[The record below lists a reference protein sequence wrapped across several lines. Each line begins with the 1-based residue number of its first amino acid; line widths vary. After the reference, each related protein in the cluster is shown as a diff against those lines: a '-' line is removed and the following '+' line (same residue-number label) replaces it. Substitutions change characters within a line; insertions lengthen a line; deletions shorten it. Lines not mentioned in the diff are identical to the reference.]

1 MNVFDSGLVRL
12 AAGFAV
18 LGGVVAAGIQ
28 VNRNLA
34 QLPVE
39 QAAVVSAAAPVPAP
53 KQLYTVAVDVPV
65 KHSRKASHSEVDADL
80 EVAFKGAALQQEAD
94 AVPDYAEM
102 ARSAIRIDG
111 VTDGGIIIGGRFYAV
126 GSTVALT
133 AANTEAGPLALR
145 LISAR
150 PERLA
155 FDVNGQGLILQR
167 GEGGWH

>member
-1 MNVFDSGLVRL
+1 MSVFDSGLVRL
-12 AAGFAV
+12 AAGLAV

-34 QLPVE
+34 ELPVE

-53 KQLYTVAVDVPV
+53 KQLYTVAVEVPV
-65 KHSRKASHSEVDADL
+65 KRARTASHGEIDADL
-80 EVAFKGAALQQEAD
+80 EVAFKGDVRQQEAD

-111 VTDGGIIIGGRFYAV
+111 VTDGGIIIGGRFYAI
-126 GSTVALT
+126 GSSVAI
-133 AANTEAGPLALR
+133 AAAGTEAAPLALR
-145 LISAR
+145 LVSVR

-155 FDVNGQGLILQR
+155 FDVNGQDLILQR